1 MTEVGFWHVG
11 EGGAPVLL
19 TQRALPSKKDLES
32 WIASDPPLV
41 ARGLHAVREIQKGPI
56 HLRIRPSSCPSQS
69 LWTGHQGTCI
79 RTWLF

>member
-41 ARGLHAVREIQKGPI
+41 ARGLHAVRRQVPVD
-56 HLRIRPSSCPSQS
+56 
-69 LWTGHQGTCI
+69 
-79 RTWLF
+79 